1 MVFIHFGNYEQEKL
15 NMAVALIDHL
25 DKALQKNAS
34 NDGDAYIS
42 IDQLSGINKEYLQFI
57 GQKKQLM
64 ETYKKQHKDHLK
76 QLEDF
81 EMPQLTMLLNSL
93 FTNVDQLSFKC
104 TLCNQFN
111 AKNKR
116 ALITHQNKCKKLMAQ
131 TTNLNEEQTNP

>member
-1 MVFIHFGNYEQEKL
+1 
-15 NMAVALIDHL
+15 
-25 DKALQKNAS
+25 
-34 NDGDAYIS
+34 
-42 IDQLSGINKEYLQFI
+42 
-57 GQKKQLM
+57 M

-116 ALITHQNKCKKLMAQ
+116 ALITHQNKCKKIMM
-131 TTNLNEEQTNP
+131 NLNQVQEPESSAEVAETEAEDAPGT

>member
-1 MVFIHFGNYEQEKL
+1 
-15 NMAVALIDHL
+15 
-25 DKALQKNAS
+25 
-34 NDGDAYIS
+34 
-42 IDQLSGINKEYLQFI
+42 
-57 GQKKQLM
+57 M

-131 TTNLNEEQTNP
+131 TTNLNDNA